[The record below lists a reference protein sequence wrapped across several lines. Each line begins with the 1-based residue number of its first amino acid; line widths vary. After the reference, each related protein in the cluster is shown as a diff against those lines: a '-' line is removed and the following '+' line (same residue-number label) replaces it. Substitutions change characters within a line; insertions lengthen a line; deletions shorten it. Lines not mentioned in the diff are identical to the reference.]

1 MENQEKASA
10 EMSLAYESAPIF
22 KKTESDKWDRCF
34 AVLYLL
40 LGYGLWKIFE
50 FDEVPFLGQTENG
63 FQLKVAGFTLF
74 YLAVLW
80 SYSRLKGL
88 KVTKE
93 KIFWTVIL
101 LCVGVSYGFYSIIPV
116 AQFLLWF
123 VAAAYGTLAVMDGL
137 LVGKRTSS
145 WVLLDLW
152 HGLFSLPVL
161 NFFCQIRV
169 AFQIYK
175 GKKEKKEGQKIFLG
189 IVCAIPVLAIILPAL
204 SSADKKFASL
214 IDLAFSRIT
223 IGGGLMSNLLCL
235 IMSLI
240 FGGLMFGVSYGS
252 VYRRHI
258 DASVCEEWEEES
270 GEGFHMIPDTSIYTF
285 AMIISLVYVL
295 FMIIQGQY
303 LFSACLG
310 ILPEN
315 LTYAQYARQGFF
327 ELCGVAALNVCL
339 LLFMNVCSR
348 TIRRENHRLRILNIV
363 FSLLTLLLLV
373 TAMSRMGMYIYVY
386 GFTVKRIL
394 TSIFMIWLFL
404 VFSMVIVLQKKDIPV
419 VRWAVFSGA
428 VLFAALCVLPLNLLL

>member
-175 GKKEKKEGQKIFLG
+175 GKKEKKEGQ
-189 IVCAIPVLAIILPAL
+189 
-204 SSADKKFASL
+204 
-214 IDLAFSRIT
+214 
-223 IGGGLMSNLLCL
+223 
-235 IMSLI
+235 
-240 FGGLMFGVSYGS
+240 
-252 VYRRHI
+252 
-258 DASVCEEWEEES
+258 
-270 GEGFHMIPDTSIYTF
+270 
-285 AMIISLVYVL
+285 
-295 FMIIQGQY
+295 
-303 LFSACLG
+303 
-310 ILPEN
+310 
-315 LTYAQYARQGFF
+315 
-327 ELCGVAALNVCL
+327 
-339 LLFMNVCSR
+339 
-348 TIRRENHRLRILNIV
+348 
-363 FSLLTLLLLV
+363 
-373 TAMSRMGMYIYVY
+373 
-386 GFTVKRIL
+386 
-394 TSIFMIWLFL
+394 
-404 VFSMVIVLQKKDIPV
+404 
-419 VRWAVFSGA
+419 
-428 VLFAALCVLPLNLLL
+428 